1 MGCGVVFKLTPEAN
15 GKWKETAIYA
25 FTGGSD
31 GSQPDAGLV
40 IDEGIL
46 YGTTWGGGTSNG
58 GVVFQ
63 LSPNSGGGWTETVTH
78 SFAGTDGY
86 IPRSTLIVDHSG
98 NLFGTTYSG
107 GTSGFGIAFEITP

>member
-1 MGCGVVFKLTPEAN
+1 MPSLA
-15 GKWKETAIYA
+15 
-25 FTGGSD
+25 SD

-40 IDEGIL
+40 IDKGIL

-63 LSPNSGGGWTETVTH
+63 LSPNSGGSWTETVTH
-78 SFAGTDGY
+78 SFVGTDGY
-86 IPRSTLIVDHSG
+86 IPRSTLMVDHSG

-107 GTSGFGIAFEITP
+107 GTSGFGVAFEITP